1 MIRIFDPVNKRRHD
15 WRLQKGTYVIGRNPE
30 CDLVVMDDT
39 VSRRHARIEV
49 IDEQTIN
56 LTDLGSHNGTTVN
69 GIRVTDL
76 VKLSHDDIV
85 ALGKVELK
93 LTIGEISG
101 IKDNLVSISEIDDDL
116 TRATL
121 LPMKEALQPLP
132 SKILENPE
140 VFKAISEIGRMLIV
154 PGGDEKM
161 LNEGLKLLQEVIPV
175 ERTAIFLTGR
185 EEDDICLSACCLASE
200 GHSDSFCISR
210 TILRELLN
218 QRKAILISDPQAE
231 SKYAGQ
237 HSIIR
242 SKIKSAMAV
251 PLFDEGKVFGVLY
264 ADTTNPAHHYT
275 EDYLRI
281 TATFGNMLAAKMIN
295 NNLLNERRAKEI
307 LESELA
313 VASQIQD
320 QLLPREIPVIEGYSL
335 EAFQI
340 QCRQVGGDLY
350 DVARLDDGR
359 ILLLLADVSGKG
371 MGAALLAS
379 NILASFRA
387 FYNTKDFGLLG
398 ATCGVSK
405 QLLTFTR
412 PGDFATLFIGLL
424 DPGANSLQFIN
435 AGHNPPLVI
444 RSNGG
449 TEYLGASGIPLG
461 VMDFGSWKEESVDLL
476 AGDSIFV
483 FTDGIPEAVNSRDEQ
498 FGDERLEEL
507 ALECTGQTPKEF
519 ADSVMAEVDKFI
531 GEFPRSDDITMMIL
545 RRER

>member
-1 MIRIFDPVNKRRHD
+1 MIRIFDPVNKWRHD
-15 WRLQKGTYVIGRNPE
+15 WRLQRGTYVIGRSPE
-30 CDLVVMDDT
+30 CDLVVKDDT
-39 VSRRHARIEV
+39 VSRQHARIEI
-49 IDEQTIN
+49 IDEQTAN

-69 GIRVTDL
+69 GTRVTDP
-76 VKLSHDDIV
+76 VKLSHNDIV

-101 IKDNLVSISEIDDDL
+101 IKDNLVSISDVDDDL

-121 LPMKEALQPLP
+121 LPMREALRPL
-132 SKILENPE
+132 SARILENPN
-140 VFKAISEIGRMLIV
+140 VFKAFSEIGKMLIV
-154 PGGDEKM
+154 PGGDEEM
-161 LNEGLKLLQEVIPV
+161 LDKGLRLLQEVIPV
-175 ERTAIFLTGR
+175 ERAAIFLTG
-185 EEDDICLSACCLASE
+185 EEEEDICLSACCLASQ

-210 TILRELLN
+210 TILKELLS

-231 SKYAGQ
+231 TKYADQ
-237 HSIIR
+237 QSIIR

-313 VASQIQD
+313 VASQIQNE
-320 QLLPREIPVIEGYSL
+320 LLPREIPAIEDYSL

-340 QCRQVGGDLY
+340 QCHQVGGDLY

-387 FYNTKDFGLLG
+387 FYNTKDFELLD

-412 PGDFATLFIGLL
+412 SGDFATLFIGLL
-424 DPGANSLQFIN
+424 DPGANSMQYVN
-435 AGHNPPLVI
+435 AGHNPPLII
-444 RSNGG
+444 RSDGKI
-449 TEYLGASGIPLG
+449 EYLDASGMPIG
-461 VMDFGSWKEESVDLL
+461 VMHFDAWKEESIDLL

-483 FTDGIPEAVNSRDEQ
+483 FTDGIPEAFNSRDEQ
-498 FGDERLEEL
+498 FGDERLEKL
-507 ALECTGQTPKEF
+507 GIECTGKTPKEF
-519 ADSVMAEVDKFI
+519 ADSVMAEVDKFV
-531 GEFPRSDDITMMIL
+531 GDFSRSDDITMMIL
-545 RRER
+545 RRDQ

>member
-1 MIRIFDPVNKRRHD
+1 MIRIFNPVNRLRHD
-15 WRLQKGTYVIGRNPE
+15 WRLQKGTYVLGRSPE
-30 CDLVVMDDT
+30 CDLVIIDDT
-39 VSRRHARIEV
+39 VSRRHARIEI
-49 IDEQTIN
+49 IDERTIN

-76 VKLSHDDIV
+76 VKLNHNDIV

-93 LTIGEISG
+93 LTIGEISR
-101 IKDNLVSISEIDDDL
+101 IKDSLVSISEIDDDL

-121 LPMKEALQPLP
+121 LPMREALRPLP
-132 SKILENPE
+132 AKILENPE

-161 LNEGLKLLQEVIPV
+161 LNEGLKLLQEIIPV
-175 ERTAIFLTGR
+175 ERAAIFLTGR
-185 EEDDICLSACCLASE
+185 EEDDICLTACCLASE

-210 TILRELLN
+210 TILREILN

-231 SKYAGQ
+231 AKYAGQ

-320 QLLPREIPVIEGYSL
+320 QLLPGEIPVIEGYSL

-387 FYNTKDFGLLG
+387 FYNTKDFELLD

-424 DPGANSLQFIN
+424 EPDTNSLQYIN

-444 RSNGG
+444 RSDGR
-449 TEYLGASGIPLG
+449 TEYLNASGMPIG
-461 VMDFGSWKEESVDLL
+461 VMHFDVWEEESVDFL

-483 FTDGIPEAVNSRDEQ
+483 FTDGIPEAFNSRDEQ
-498 FGDERLEEL
+498 FGDERLEKL
-507 ALECTGQTPKEF
+507 AIEYAGQSPKEF
-519 ADSVMAEVDKFI
+519 TDSIMAEVDKFI
-531 GEFPRSDDITMMIL
+531 GEFPRSDDITMMVL